1 MTMSAPRCMEGRLAI
16 VGRHVVGTHWSASQ
30 GPASEQWWNHSDFI
44 EVLEAAR
51 TFNLVLA
58 VRAYCPPELPR
69 PVD

>member
-1 MTMSAPRCMEGRLAI
+1 M
-16 VGRHVVGTHWSASQ
+16 GRHVVGTHWSASQ
-30 GPASEQWWNHSDFI
+30 VPTSEQWWNHSDFI

-58 VRAYCPPELPR
+58 VLAYCPPELPR